1 MCHAV
6 SIPSSSR
13 PLPWALSCSQPSA
26 FMLWLPSPSHC
37 VPRRSPSAG
46 IGRAALPHWAA
57 RPHLWCEAGAHRLP
71 PRLARLTRDFA
82 SGQLVPLRRERHRPT
97 RLPRGQPNRDAHDA
111 SRISA
116 ARRASR
122 FRRTHRYSALDLEI
136 HLVARNDR
144 PNSSTREVI
153 FPVSSILRSEDRA
166 SQER

>member
-1 MCHAV
+1 MFVVDAPR
-6 SIPSSSR
+6 SIPTSSR

-37 VPRRSPSAG
+37 VPRRSPSAW
-46 IGRAALPHWAA
+46 HWAA
-57 RPHLWCEAGAHRLP
+57 RPHLGCEAGAHRLP

-82 SGQLVPLRRERHRPT
+82 TGQLVPLRREGHRPT
-97 RLPRGQPNRDAHDA
+97 RLPRAQPDRDAHDA

-122 FRRTHRYSALDLEI
+122 FRRTHRRSALDLEI
-136 HLVARNDR
+136 HLVARNDS